1 MDMIVNCLCLLGMV
15 WAASAVI
22 NAFRGRRRPM
32 GGGYPG
38 SGYGYNNGPGWG
50 GILGGLGLG
59 WLLGSAWQQN
69 QDEATYQEQLDTQQA
84 YMEDSY
90 GGYDAENSWGNGDN
104 GGDWGGGDWGGGDSG
119 GWGDSSD

>member
-32 GGGYPG
+32 GNGYAR
-38 SGYGYNNGPGWG
+38 SGYGSNDGPGWG
-50 GILGGLGLG
+50 GVLGGLGLG

-90 GGYDAENSWGNGDN
+90 GSGYDSGESSWGD
-104 GGDWGGGDWGGGDSG
+104 DWGGGGDWGDDSGG

>member
-1 MDMIVNCLCLLGMV
+1 MDLIINCLCLLGMV

-22 NAFRGRRRPM
+22 GAFRRRQRPM
-32 GGGYPG
+32 GGGYP
-38 SGYGYNNGPGWG
+38 GYGYNNGPGWG

-59 WLLGSAWQQN
+59 WLLGNAWQQN
-69 QDEATYQEQLDTQQA
+69 QAEADYQEQLDTHQA

-90 GGYDAENSWGNGDN
+90 GVENDWGSQDTGSDWDGGWGD
-104 GGDWGGGDWGGGDSG
+104 DTWGGGGG

>member
-15 WAASAVI
+15 WAAFAVI

-38 SGYGYNNGPGWG
+38 SGYNNGPGWG
-50 GILGGLGLG
+50 SFLGGMGLG
-59 WLLGSAWQQN
+59 WLLGSAWQQE

-90 GGYDAENSWGNGDN
+90 GVENDWGSQDTGS
-104 GGDWGGGDWGGGDSG
+104 DWGGGGDWGGDGGG